1 MLLGFPSTAKLL
13 AVLRAATLFL
23 LQQGIQIPSPT
34 GLVNDFAHVLRPDA
48 VQRMERIA
56 EDVRAK
62 SRGEMTIVTLPD
74 IGTRDVQE
82 VALQIGRQWKVGK
95 IGNPGDPTRNAGAVI
110 LLVPKETSKDGRGHC
125 FIATG
130 RGAEGFI
137 TDADAGDICR
147 EATPA
152 FKAQDYSS
160 GLELVT
166 LRAAQRFAN
175 EFHFSLDTTL
185 APPPMVQSPDN
196 YPSSG
201 GGGIPPFAIFIIF
214 LIVLFILS
222 MARRR
227 GTGGCAGPGCLPI
240 IIPTGGFGGGRGG
253 CGLID
258 SNVTHIDRQGSQLV
272 SCTLPLNPNPEK
284 DQMRALTVALV
295 DDVLITGASLAEAA
309 KVLKASGAVSV
320 KNWVVARTLPPA
332 N

>member
-1 MLLGFPSTAKLL
+1 LLFGFPSTANLL
-13 AVLRAATLFL
+13 AVLRTATLFL
-23 LQQGIQIPSPT
+23 LPQGIQIPPPT
-34 GLVNDFAHVLRPDA
+34 GLVNDFAHVLQPDA

-62 SRGEMTIVTLPD
+62 SRGEMAIVTLPD

-82 VALQIGRQWKVGK
+82 VALQIGREWKLGK

-125 FIATG
+125 FVATG

-166 LRAAQRFAN
+166 LRTAQRFAN
-175 EFHFSLDTTL
+175 EFHFSLDTAL

-196 YPSSG
+196 YPTSG

-214 LIVLFILS
+214 VVVLFILS
-222 MARRR
+222 NARRR
-227 GTGGCAGPGCLPI
+227 GGAGRGCGGSGCLPI

-253 CGLID
+253 WG
-258 SNVTHIDRQGSQLV
+258 G
-272 SCTLPLNPNPEK
+272 
-284 DQMRALTVALV
+284 
-295 DDVLITGASLAEAA
+295 G
-309 KVLKASGAVSV
+309 GG
-320 KNWVVARTLPPA
+320 
-332 N
+332 